1 MNTTV
6 PRGIVVLSL
15 LATTLVVVQLARMS
29 VYMWQPTAAAW
40 SVAPWNS
47 FATAHSCLSGYWAAA
62 RQIDTDPDVW
72 SDDLRLEPAAAP
84 GVRRVPRRIGPFTY
98 DSYEY
103 TPTFL
108 LLPRALAHVTPDFFA
123 LRQLWFVINV
133 VAVLAAVFAIARRLA
148 PAAGPAVLWLAPLV
162 LAPMSVLATFQ
173 AGNVQLA
180 CIAVSLL
187 AMLAFE
193 RAHAGGSRAQLFFAA
208 GGLLLAFMTV
218 SKLYPGLLVCYL
230 LLRRDWIAAAWTISI
245 GLLLAIVGFLDM
257 GLPAHEAFLHHLP
270 RLLSGESFPNLYVPT
285 GIAANMSVPGIVRK
299 LTLYGVPN
307 AGFGAMGLVGWI
319 YTAAVLAVV
328 VQLARRPL
336 PPAFEPVAWIVILLL
351 ATLRSPALPVYG
363 IFPVMWLVAIV
374 LAVRWH
380 DVPLRTTLLVL
391 AVMLVGV
398 APGQTLVPPNVQAVF
413 STLVQTGGAI
423 AVTVVA
429 LRTAR
434 LSGPV
439 AVPAAGTARR

>member
-1 MNTTV
+1 MSPTL
-6 PRGIVVLSL
+6 PRGLVVLSL

-40 SVAPWNS
+40 SVAPWNP

-62 RQIDTDPDVW
+62 RQIDTAPDVW
-72 SDDLRLEPAAAP
+72 SDDLRLEPAATAGAP
-84 GVRRVPRRIGPFTY
+84 RVPRRIGPFTY

-108 LLPRALAHVTPDFFA
+108 LLPRALAHVTPEFFA

-133 VAVLAAVFAIARRLA
+133 LVVLATVFAIASRLA
-148 PAAGPAVLWLAPLV
+148 PAAGPGVLWLAPLV

-180 CIAVSLL
+180 CIAASLL

-193 RAHAGGSRAQLFFAA
+193 RAHAGGSRAALFFAA

-230 LLRRDWIAAAWTISI
+230 LLRRDWIAAAWTIAI

-270 RLLSGESFPNLYVPT
+270 RLLSGESFPNLYVAP

-307 AGFGAMGLVGWI
+307 AGFAAMGIVGWI

-328 VQLARRPL
+328 VQLARCPL
-336 PPAFEPVAWIVILLL
+336 PRAFEPVAWIVILLL

-363 IFPVMWLVAIV
+363 IFPVVWLIAIV
-374 LAVRWH
+374 LAVRWKE
-380 DVPLRTTLLVL
+380 VPVRLALLAL
-391 AVMLVGV
+391 TALLVGV
-398 APGQTLVPPNVQAVF
+398 APGQTLVPPTVQAVF
-413 STLVQTGGAI
+413 STIVQTGGAI

-439 AVPAAGTARR
+439 AAPAAGTARS